1 MKPSGRFLTAIV
13 FVSILSPQALSQ
25 ERASEKAPQGPV
37 PRLEFAGGMTFDFGD
52 IYRGQKATHFFT
64 IKNAGSDTLLIKNVS
79 ASCGC
84 TAAMASENI
93 VPPKSTSRLNVTFN
107 SEGYGGRVQKTVTV
121 ESNDPLNPI
130 QRVNITGNVLPVLEP
145 SPTYLYVPRAKV
157 DSVTLSSILVT
168 NVTQKP
174 VTILGVET
182 SLDGLKVEVPQKTL
196 KPSEKTDLPVSYE
209 PSKPGPAYGQIV
221 LKTDFQPQPTVTIR
235 ITANGYK

>member
-1 MKPSGRFLTAIV
+1 MKPSGKFLTAIL
-13 FVSILSPQALSQ
+13 FISSFNLQAVSQEKTSEIAPQAPL
-25 ERASEKAPQGPV
+25 
-37 PRLEFAGGMTFDFGD
+37 PRLEFAGGTTFDFGD

-64 IKNAGSDTLLIKNVS
+64 IKNAGNDTLLIKNVS

-84 TAAMASENI
+84 TAAMTSKNV
-93 VPPKSTSRLNVTFN
+93 VPPKSTSTLDVTFN
-107 SEGYGGRVQKTVTV
+107 SEGYGSRVQKTVTI
-121 ESNDPLNPI
+121 ESNDPLNPV
-130 QRVNITGNVLPVLEP
+130 QRVNITANVLPVLEP

-182 SLDGLKVEVPQKTL
+182 SLDGLEVEVPQKLL
-196 KPSEKTDLPVSYE
+196 KPSEKTDLRVSYK
-209 PSKPGPAYGQIV
+209 PSRPGPAYGQIV
-221 LKTDFQPQPTVTIR
+221 LKTDFQQQPTVTIR